1 MAAKIDTEI
10 IENYLSNLGKQD
22 SKGKVYFERILFN
35 IKTLKSGVK
44 IVLDSPDTE
53 PVLKNFKSKM
63 IKTLMEKFKGGA
75 LTKVE
80 EKVKGINKNIET
92 PVIRLRYSDKG
103 QKHIDFD
110 VREYPKPGKKGSLK
124 PAISEP
130 ATMLILN
137 AALDSKGK
145 EFKSEQDIFVHDV
158 YKDLEKLFGKEWG
171 HKLDEWIYTFLHQ
184 NILFFKNYSRST
196 WATFKHK
203 DYKGQRDMQVFFAE
217 HLKTLQGDPG
227 IEDKA
232 RNYTQ
237 WNPADI
243 WAVKRSEQG
252 TLEQEIEK
260 ASKSPSANTL
270 MKLNIHIV
278 KLMEKKELVGISL
291 KKIESGDMPK
301 FKIYNVDSSRLLTNL
316 KAFSKLEEFGMGDI
330 YFELRNVFANFPG
343 NESASSSSSLKK
355 VPAATTYILFGNK
368 VPSSAKF
375 QVAVTRSGVN
385 IVFNTSIPSARG
397 AQGGQT
403 LKQFVLRLLRDGGAS
418 NVTFDNN
425 FKDYPATG
433 EDFADIIQDPT
444 SPEYKK
450 YEKWFNFV
458 HKHKKNNY
466 KNGITFE
473 TWADGVYEAYE
484 ARMKD
489 GMGIA
494 GVTKLALLNFWY
506 DALKNHGDDPD
517 FWSDILYYGMKVTT
531 KGQFGPHAKIS

>member
-1 MAAKIDTEI
+1 M
-10 IENYLSNLGKQD
+10 
-22 SKGKVYFERILFN
+22 
-35 IKTLKSGVK
+35 
-44 IVLDSPDTE
+44 
-53 PVLKNFKSKM
+53 
-63 IKTLMEKFKGGA
+63 
-75 LTKVE
+75 
-80 EKVKGINKNIET
+80 
-92 PVIRLRYSDKG
+92 
-103 QKHIDFD
+103 
-110 VREYPKPGKKGSLK
+110 
-124 PAISEP
+124 
-130 ATMLILN
+130 
-137 AALDSKGK
+137 
-145 EFKSEQDIFVHDV
+145 
-158 YKDLEKLFGKEWG
+158 EKLFGKEWG

-184 NILFFKNYSRST
+184 NILFFKNYSRAT

-252 TLEQEIEK
+252 TLEQEIEQ

-270 MKLNIHIV
+270 MKLNNHIV

-291 KKIESGDMPK
+291 KKIESGDIPK
-301 FKIYNVDSSRLLTNL
+301 FKIYNVDSSKLLTNL
-316 KAFSKLEEFGMGDI
+316 KAFSKLEEFGMKDI
-330 YFELRNVFANFPG
+330 HFELRNVFANFPG
-343 NESASSSSSLKK
+343 TESAVASSPLKK

-397 AQGGQT
+397 AQVGQT
-403 LKQFVLRLLRDGGAS
+403 LKQFVLRLIRKDGTC
-418 NVTFDNN
+418 VTFNN
-425 FKDYPATG
+425 DFKDYPATE
-433 EDFADIIQDPT
+433 EDYADIMGNST

-450 YEKWFNFV
+450 YRKWFNFV
-458 HKHKKNNY
+458 HKHSKNNY
-466 KNGITFE
+466 KEKMTFVVWGNE
-473 TWADGVYEAYE
+473 VYLAYE
-484 ARMKD
+484 ARIKD

-494 GVTKLALLNFWY
+494 VVTKLALLNFWY
-506 DALKNHGDDPD
+506 DALKNHGDDPE
-517 FWSDILYYGMKVTT
+517 FWLDILYYGMKVTT